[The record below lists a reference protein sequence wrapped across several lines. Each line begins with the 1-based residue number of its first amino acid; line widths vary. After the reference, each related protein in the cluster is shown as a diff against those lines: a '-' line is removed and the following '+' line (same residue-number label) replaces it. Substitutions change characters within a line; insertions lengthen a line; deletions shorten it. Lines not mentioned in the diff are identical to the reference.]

1 MEHSKIWILVCL
13 FATHVRWV
21 DADAYVLVSD
31 LENGTIYKGSILQG
45 LADLTPLPLVGLI
58 RPVAVDFDPVEQMVY
73 WTDVGKPSPKISRA
87 HLDGSDQRTLI
98 YDLYLPV
105 GLALDVTSRMLYWT
119 DGNLGHIARI
129 PMDGSGSREV
139 IVESII
145 HPWGI
150 ITDHDYGHIYWAD
163 TGNNGTIERANLN
176 GTDRT
181 AIVQHDMKFP
191 SGLAIDHRESKLY
204 WCDNLLETIEQS
216 DLNGNFRAVVLNLT
230 RYNGTF
236 YPFDLFLLEDN
247 VNVYLTDWGTNTLI
261 RVSKTGVREHNYGPK
276 IFQQAGG
283 IHIYEDF
290 CDSSPCMNG
299 GTCGLSTAGF
309 TCQCASGF
317 GGEVCQAAFC
327 DSSPCMNGGRC
338 TYSGCLCT
346 TGYRG
351 NLCQIVDGCELM
363 ELTHEVSDI
372 VTVDPFKLVYGHGE
386 GVTLGCP
393 DGYMFQGTAF
403 WYCLPNNMWIA
414 NQAECIPSDFCESYP
429 CMNGSTCYS
438 LTDDFT
444 CHCAPGY
451 EGDLC
456 ELGGNNLPYGLII
469 GSVMGVVTLIVVV
482 LLIIIIIKRNRT
494 RRTEERVIQLPDIQ
508 TIYNAGQ
515 TNPQYQQSEP
525 PPPYSTDAGQFLYHV
540 YADPR
545 DLASGQQYAYTNQM
559 SEEKM

>member
-31 LENGTIYKGSILQG
+31 LDNGTIYKGSILQG

-73 WTDVGKPSPKISRA
+73 WTDIGKPSPKISRA

-98 YDLYLPV
+98 YDLYLPL
-105 GLALDVTSRMLYWT
+105 GLALDVTSRMVYWT

-129 PMDGSGSREV
+129 PMDGSGSKEV

-163 TGNNGTIERANLN
+163 TGNNGTIERANLD

-204 WCDNLLETIEQS
+204 WCDHLLDTIEQS

-230 RYNGTF
+230 RHSGTF
-236 YPFDLFLLEDN
+236 QPFDLFLLEDN
-247 VNVYLTDWGTNTLI
+247 VNVYLTDWGPNTLI
-261 RVSKTGVREHNYGPK
+261 RVSKTGVGEQNYGPK

-317 GGEVCQAAFC
+317 GGEVCQSAFC

-338 TYSGCLCT
+338 TNSGCLCT

-351 NLCQIVDGCELM
+351 NLCQI
-363 ELTHEVSDI
+363 
-372 VTVDPFKLVYGHGE
+372 
-386 GVTLGCP
+386 
-393 DGYMFQGTAF
+393 
-403 WYCLPNNMWIA
+403 
-414 NQAECIPSDFCESYP
+414 DFCESYP
-429 CMNGSTCYS
+429 CMNGGTCYS

-456 ELGGNNLPYGLII
+456 EFGGNNLPYGLII

-482 LLIIIIIKRNRT
+482 LLIIIIIKRKRT
-494 RRTEERVIQLPDIQ
+494 RRPEERVIQLPDIQ

-525 PPPYSTDAGQFLYHV
+525 PPRYSTDAGQFLNHV
-540 YADPR
+540 YADMR
-545 DLASGQQYAYTNQM
+545 DLTSGQQHVYASQIR
-559 SEEKM
+559 EEKM